1 MTGGPSLEIDLD
13 KITYNAAQIVQRC
26 QAHNIEVLG
35 VTKGFCALP
44 QIVNA
49 MVKGGVKGLADARL
63 ENIAA
68 LRSSGFN
75 QHITM
80 LRIPR
85 LSRTHQVV
93 ATTNA
98 SVNSELVVVKAL
110 SLAWRPGRS
119 AHEIILMVDVGDLR
133 EGVMPENVLETARQI
148 SLMKGVK
155 LAGLGTNMGCYG
167 GVLPSTANLG
177 LLAELGKD
185 VENKLGIEL
194 DIISGGGTSTL
205 KLIEDGTIPPGINQV
220 RVGEGILLGT
230 DTTHGQDIPYLCQ
243 DAFILK
249 AEVIEVK
256 SKPSV
261 PIGKVGQN
269 AFDDRPA
276 FQDRGIRKRAIVA
289 LGRQDVATD
298 GILPL
303 DNQTYILGASSDHMI
318 LDVEESVSEIKIGSQ
333 VAFHPNYQGMLNL
346 CSSKYVNKAYKGGK
360 AWLNSYKESNQEL
373 LSNL

>member
-13 KITYNAAQIVQRC
+13 KITFNTTQIVQRC
-26 QAHNIEVLG
+26 HAHRIDVLG

-49 MVKGGVKGLADARL
+49 IIRGGVQGLADARL
-63 ENIAA
+63 ENIVA
-68 LRSSGFN
+68 LRSGGFN

-93 ATTNA
+93 ATANA
-98 SVNSELVVVKAL
+98 SINSELVVIKAL
-110 SLAWRPGRS
+110 SLAGRPGRKP
-119 AHEIILMVDVGDLR
+119 HEIILMVDVGDLR
-133 EGVMPENVLETARQI
+133 EGVMPENVLETAHKI
-148 SLMKGVK
+148 SLMKGIR
-155 LAGLGTNMGCYG
+155 LAGLGTNMGCFG
-167 GVLPSTANLG
+167 GVLPSMTNLG
-177 LLAELGKD
+177 LLAQLGKD
-185 VENKLGIEL
+185 IEYKLGIEL
-194 DIISGGGTSTL
+194 DVISGGGTSTL
-205 KLIEDGTIPPGINQV
+205 KIIEEHKIPPGINQV

-230 DTTHGQDIPYLCQ
+230 DTTHGQTIPYLSQ
-243 DAFILK
+243 EAFILK

-261 PIGKVGQN
+261 PIGKVGRN
-269 AFDDRPA
+269 AFGDIPT

-298 GILPL
+298 GLCPL
-303 DNQTYILGASSDHMI
+303 DHNTFILGASSDHMI
-318 LDVEESVSEIKIGSQ
+318 LDVEEFASEIKVGSQ
-333 VAFHPNYQGMLNL
+333 IAFRPNYHGILNL
-346 CSSKYVNKAYKGGK
+346 CSSKYVNKVYKGGE
-360 AWLNSYKESNQEL
+360 AWLNSYKRSNRSL

>member
-1 MTGGPSLEIDLD
+1 MTGGPLLEIDLD
-13 KITYNAAQIVQRC
+13 KIAYNAAQIVKRC
-26 QAHNIEVLG
+26 QPHDIEVLG

-49 MVKGGVKGLADARL
+49 MLKGGVQGLADARL
-63 ENIAA
+63 ENIVA
-68 LRSSGFN
+68 LRSNGFN
-75 QHITM
+75 QHVTM

-93 ATTNA
+93 ASANS

-110 SLAWRPGRS
+110 SLAGRPGRRS
-119 AHEIILMVDVGDLR
+119 HEIILMVDVGDLR
-133 EGVMPENVLETARQI
+133 EGVMPENVLDTARRI

-155 LAGLGTNMGCYG
+155 LAGLGTNMGCFG
-167 GVLPSTANLG
+167 GILPSKSNLG

-185 VENKLGIEL
+185 IEYKLGIEL
-194 DIISGGGTSTL
+194 DVISGGGTSTL

-230 DTTHGQDIPYLCQ
+230 DTTHNQAIPYLSQ

-256 SKPSV
+256 AKPSV
-261 PIGKVGQN
+261 PIGKIGRN
-269 AFDDRPA
+269 AFGYIPV
-276 FQDRGIRKRAIVA
+276 FKDRGIRKRAIVA
-289 LGRQDVATD
+289 LGMQDVSTD
-298 GILPL
+298 GLLPL
-303 DNQTYILGASSDHMI
+303 DDRTLILGASSDHMI
-318 LDVEESVSEIKIGSQ
+318 LDVEETISETKVGSQ
-333 VAFHPNYQGMLNL
+333 IAFRPNYHGILNL
-346 CSSKYVNKAYKGGK
+346 CSSKYVNKTYKGGES
-360 AWLNSYKESNQEL
+360 WLNSYKESNRSL